1 MANQFIVKTFHPI
14 SRMVANIISH
24 KGESTPNTSMFTRNN
39 EMKYEIGIRKLH
51 RYISMKSS
59 KTD

>member
-1 MANQFIVKTFHPI
+1 
-14 SRMVANIISH
+14 MVANIISH